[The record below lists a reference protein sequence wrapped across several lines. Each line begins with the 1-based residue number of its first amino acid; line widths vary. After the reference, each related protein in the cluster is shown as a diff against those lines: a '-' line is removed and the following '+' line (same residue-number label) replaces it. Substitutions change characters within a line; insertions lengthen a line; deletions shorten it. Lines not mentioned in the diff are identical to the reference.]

1 MVGVMRYEVAGFDTP
16 LLRDIVVDV
25 VLVPPQKFSKILE
38 WDAELR
44 NQLLYSNY
52 INACHKLFLLLI
64 SINEQHVTNVLSNY
78 CRPETI

>member
-38 WDAELR
+38 
-44 NQLLYSNY
+44 
-52 INACHKLFLLLI
+52 
-64 SINEQHVTNVLSNY
+64 
-78 CRPETI
+78 